1 MTRSRNFYLR
11 RDGGG
16 WLLTAERDD
25 HLPLPFP
32 TAERARAYYA
42 EALRGPDTWL
52 HILDLPA
59 ELAAGCLRGA
69 A

>member
-11 RDGGG
+11 RDGDW
-16 WLLTAERDD
+16 WLLTSEGDD

-32 TAERARAYYA
+32 SAERARAYYA
-42 EALRGPDTWL
+42 EALRRPDSWL

-59 ELAAGCLRGA
+59 EAASRQSA